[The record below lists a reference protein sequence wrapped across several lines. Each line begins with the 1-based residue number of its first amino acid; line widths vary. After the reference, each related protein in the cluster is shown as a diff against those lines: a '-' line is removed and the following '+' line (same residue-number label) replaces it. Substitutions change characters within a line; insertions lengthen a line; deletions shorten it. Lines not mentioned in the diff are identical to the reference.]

1 VPTDVPK
8 LHYQFSNPAL
18 LTLALSHCSIGQAN
32 NERLEFLGDAI
43 LGFIISDELY
53 QRFPEG
59 QEGQLSRLRADLV
72 QRSTLAELA
81 RELELGPALQ
91 LGTGEMKSGG
101 ADRDS
106 ILADALEALISAIYL
121 DASLEQCRQVVLGW
135 FASRLDRLDL
145 ETQIKDA
152 KTRLQEHLQAIKVD
166 LPEYEVLEVAG
177 KDHQQTFV
185 VLCHVALL
193 PEPVTGYGSSR
204 REAEQ
209 EAANA
214 VLDALEL

>member
-1 VPTDVPK
+1 MPTDVPK
-8 LHYQFSNPAL
+8 LQYRFSNPSL

-53 QRFPEG
+53 RRFPEG

-81 RELELGPALQ
+81 RELDLGPSLQ

-135 FASRLDRLDL
+135 FATRLDSLDL
-145 ETQIKDA
+145 ETQTKDA

-166 LPEYEVLEVAG
+166 LPDYEVLEVAG
-177 KDHQQTFV
+177 KDHQQTFA

-214 VLDALEL
+214 VLDALDL

>member
-1 VPTDVPK
+1 
-8 LHYQFSNPAL
+8 
-18 LTLALSHCSIGQAN
+18 
-32 NERLEFLGDAI
+32 
-43 LGFIISDELY
+43 
-53 QRFPEG
+53 
-59 QEGQLSRLRADLV
+59 
-72 QRSTLAELA
+72 
-81 RELELGPALQ
+81 
-91 LGTGEMKSGG
+91 
-101 ADRDS
+101 
-106 ILADALEALISAIYL
+106 
-121 DASLEQCRQVVLGW
+121 
-135 FASRLDRLDL
+135 
-145 ETQIKDA
+145 
-152 KTRLQEHLQAIKVD
+152 